1 MRCIYAHSFVMPS
14 PVNSIVRPMMADQF
28 PECLVTPVRNQPA
41 DQLHLHVDYTRVK
54 ISINVDKYEC
64 A

>member
-1 MRCIYAHSFVMPS
+1 
-14 PVNSIVRPMMADQF
+14 MMADQF
-28 PECLVTPVRNQPA
+28 LECLVTPVRNQPA
-41 DQLHLHVDYTRVK
+41 DQLYLHVDYTRVK